1 MGGTR
6 HVDVRRCVATVTAT
20 SGRVTSPI
28 ELRVGDPS
36 AVAAV
41 AHATGVD
48 LRSGCANLLAG
59 AIEGHAA
66 GDAMRLLIADD
77 GGGDPI
83 SFRVGAGGS
92 VMASAAHAM
101 MTRQFCGRN
110 FSSGEWVRTPGCRAL
125 RT

>member
-1 MGGTR
+1 M
-6 HVDVRRCVATVTAT
+6 
-20 SGRVTSPI
+20 TSPI

-41 AHATGVD
+41 ARAAGVE

-66 GDAMRLLIADD
+66 GDAMRLLIADED
-77 GGGDPI
+77 GGDPL

-92 VMASAAHAM
+92 VMASAAHA
-101 MTRQFCGRN
+101 TRTHQFRGRN
-110 FSSGEWVRTPGCRAL
+110 FSSGVWVRKLGCRAL
-125 RT
+125 RTSCITAVRDACRAAWTSFAL